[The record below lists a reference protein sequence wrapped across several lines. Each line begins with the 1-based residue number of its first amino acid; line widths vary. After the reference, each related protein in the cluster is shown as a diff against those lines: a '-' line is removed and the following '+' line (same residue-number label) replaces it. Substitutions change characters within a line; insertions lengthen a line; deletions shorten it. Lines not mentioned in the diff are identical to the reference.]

1 MTMIANELVARSG
14 EITLRI
20 QKRPRI
26 LQVVTRANVGG
37 VAIHVMDLLRGL
49 QGEFD
54 MVLATGEE
62 GYLTEQARA
71 LGIQC
76 HLLPGLVQPIDP
88 LSDLKAI
95 RSTVSRIRKVQ
106 PDLVHCHT
114 TKAGLIGR
122 LAARIANVPSIYT
135 VHTWCFTNGTA
146 RTWRTFGPPS
156 ETIAA
161 RWARRIIT
169 VSDANRM
176 AGIRRRIADP
186 HKFVT
191 VHNGVEDCFAR
202 ANPGSG
208 EIPRVVMVARFVEQK
223 NQMLLLEAVSRLR
236 TPVIL
241 TFVGDGPLLQQAK
254 QRAATCPADV
264 KVEFLGEQRD
274 VAKILAASNLFV
286 LSTNWEGFPVSILEA
301 MRAGLP
307 VIAMDVDGVREAVID
322 GSNGVLVRVG
332 DLDGLVNALRR
343 LIADPGLRER
353 MGATGRLAFE
363 KRFSVGDMLF
373 KTRRVYQETLEGDS
387 RHADSDDE

>member
-1 MTMIANELVARSG
+1 MTLIANELVARTG
-14 EITLRI
+14 EIALRI

-37 VAIHVMDLLRGL
+37 VAIHIVDLLRGL
-49 QGEFD
+49 QSEFD

-88 LSDLKAI
+88 LSDLKAV
-95 RSTVSRIRKVQ
+95 RSTVDRIRKVQ

-114 TKAGLIGR
+114 TKAGLVGR
-122 LAARIANVPSIYT
+122 LAARIVNVPSIYT

-169 VSDANRM
+169 VSDANRVV
-176 AGIRRRIADP
+176 GIRRGIAHP
-186 HKFVT
+186 GKFVT
-191 VHNGVEDCFAR
+191 VHNGVRDCFAR
-202 ANPGSG
+202 AKPGTG
-208 EIPRVVMVARFVEQK
+208 EIPRIVMVARFVEQK
-223 NQMLLLEAVSRLR
+223 NQMLLLEAVSRLGS
-236 TPVIL
+236 PVIL

-254 QRAATCPADV
+254 QRAASCPANV
-264 KVEFLGEQRD
+264 NVEFLGEQRD

-307 VIAMDVDGVREAVID
+307 VIAMDVDGVREAVVD
-322 GSNGVLVRVG
+322 GNNGVLVRVG
-332 DLDGLVNALRR
+332 DLAGLVKALRR
-343 LIADPGLRER
+343 LIADPELRER
-353 MGATGRLAFE
+353 MGARGRLAFE
-363 KRFSVGDMLF
+363 ERFSIDNMLF
-373 KTRRVYQETLEGDS
+373 KTRRVYQEILEEEA
-387 RHADSDDE
+387 RHATSDDE